1 MTGPALRGGR
11 GVALRVFTDQTSE
24 MLSAVNSPA
33 GQCQQVRAARA
44 SSSSLA
50 VMGRLVAHASMGQHQ
65 YTRGWQI
72 SSCHR
77 RCKNDP
83 LTPE

>member
-1 MTGPALRGGR
+1 MTGPPLRCGR
-11 GVALRVFTDQTSE
+11 GVALRVFTDQISA

-50 VMGRLVAHASMGQHQ
+50 LIGLLVAYASIGQH
-65 YTRGWQI
+65 
-72 SSCHR
+72 
-77 RCKNDP
+77 
-83 LTPE
+83 